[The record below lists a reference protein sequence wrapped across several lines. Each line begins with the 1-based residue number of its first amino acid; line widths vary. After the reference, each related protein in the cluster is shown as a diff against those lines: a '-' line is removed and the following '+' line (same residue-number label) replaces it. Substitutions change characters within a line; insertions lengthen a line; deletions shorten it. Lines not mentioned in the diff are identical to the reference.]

1 MKNLFLGA
9 ALTILIVGGT
19 GVVHTPPPGGIYA
32 PGVVHTP
39 PPGGIYAPGVV
50 HTPPP
55 GGLHGFGA

>member
-39 PPGGIYAPGVV
+39 PPGG
-50 HTPPP
+50 
-55 GGLHGFGA
+55 LHGFGA